1 MMRFRVVCLLLF
13 KAIHGIHG
21 ESLIIREVN
30 VFDLSVPVGSVAQKA
45 DKMIYLTVAGELD
58 GDVFSFA
65 VFAVDFVNIP
75 SLELI
80 QETDSGLCHVIAVR
94 NDIVYLAHMVQVF
107 DETDIEFIRDF
118 HIELLYG
125 TQRL

>member
-1 MMRFRVVCLLLF
+1 
-13 KAIHGIHG
+13 
-21 ESLIIREVN
+21 
-30 VFDLSVPVGSVAQKA
+30 
-45 DKMIYLTVAGELD
+45 MIYLTVAGEFN

-107 DETDIEFIRDF
+107 DETDIQFVRDF

-125 TQRL
+125 TERLQSYHFSHEFDVLGRDRFCE